1 MKDYKKFFDEA
12 PIALCRTEVKTGK
25 FLMANEFTA
34 RLLGY
39 ESVEDLLANCRSVDL
54 YPDKSIRQKMI
65 KQLQEEGSIIADLEF
80 KTKDKTIWVRGH
92 LRLYGEWIDC
102 YLEDISEL
110 VALRDSMNEVASELE
125 KRIERYD
132 NVCTLS

>member
-39 ESVEDLLANCRSVDL
+39 ESVDTLLANCRSVDL
-54 YPDKSIRQKMI
+54 YPDKSIRQKLV
-65 KQLQEEGSIIADLEF
+65 KQLQEKGSVIKELEF
-80 KTKDKTIWVRGH
+80 ALGGGKKIWVRGH
-92 LRLYGEWIDC
+92 LILNGEWIDC

-110 VALRDSMNEVASELE
+110 VALRDSMNNVGSELE
-125 KRIERYD
+125 KRIEHYD
-132 NVCTLS
+132 NVCTL